1 MYFSQITLVADSVPG
16 KGSFFLVAQSVK
28 NPPAMQETTC
38 KKEMATP
45 FQYFCLGNPRDRGA
59 WQAKCMGS
67 QRVRQAL
74 AIKPPPPRILCLA
87 CSQQPSLCAFHGRGE
102 VLCVFLFLKGQ
113 RGLPR

>member
-45 FQYFCLGNPRDRGA
+45 FQYFCLGNPRDVSRFASGMRIPRG
-59 WQAKCMGS
+59 Q
-67 QRVRQAL
+67 
-74 AIKPPPPRILCLA
+74 
-87 CSQQPSLCAFHGRGE
+87 GE
-102 VLCVFLFLKGQ
+102 GELFL
-113 RGLPR
+113 